1 MDTNEAES
9 QKYDTKITENNV
21 NTDTLKTTI
30 ENLSSSDNSV
40 ETNLQKNVTSD
51 NVKKLDEEISE
62 TALDNTDEE
71 NESVNIS
78 DENRP
83 LPYFPRTY
91 FYVDKITLNIE
102 VELSKEEVNL

>member
-9 QKYDTKITENNV
+9 QKYDAKITENNV
-21 NTDTLKTTI
+21 NTNTLKTTI
-30 ENLSSSDNSV
+30 DNLSSIDSSV

-51 NVKKLDEEISE
+51 NVKKLDEVISE
-62 TALDNTDEE
+62 TALGNSDEE

-78 DENRP
+78 EENRP
-83 LPYFPRTY
+83 LPYSRRTY
-91 FYVDKITLNIE
+91 FHVDNITLNID